1 MKYFYTF
8 LLTFG
13 ILMMSIANAQVALF
27 TDNFEQNY
35 SDNISIETTV
45 DTWFTYGIDF
55 TFPSNSSL
63 RALEKLLYIKEFL

>member
-1 MKYFYTF
+1 MKYFYIV

-35 SDNISIETTV
+35 TDDVSIET
-45 DTWFTYGIDF
+45 
-55 TFPSNSSL
+55 
-63 RALEKLLYIKEFL
+63 K